1 VDSGELTGQRN
12 GAYVTNV
19 EDKMGIKVSTTCEL
33 TFGDS
38 SIGGGEQATGWLLG
52 EVHDGINQMFRV
64 IENARM
70 MVGSKAI
77 ATLSSGYLNAL
88 EYAKERVQGPDLT
101 QASDKTAPRVT
112 ITNHPDVRRTLMTQ
126 KSHAEGLRSLMLYAA
141 TDRKS
146 TRLNSSHVSTS
157 YAVCC

>member
-1 VDSGELTGQRN
+1 
-12 GAYVTNV
+12 
-19 EDKMGIKVSTTCEL
+19 
-33 TFGDS
+33 
-38 SIGGGEQATGWLLG
+38 
-52 EVHDGINQMFRV
+52 DGINQMFRV

-112 ITNHPDVRRTLMTQ
+112 ITNHPDVRRPLMTQ
-126 KSHAEGLRSLMLYAA
+126 KAFAEGLRSLMLYTA
-141 TDRKS
+141 TWQDEIMLKAQAGQDA
-146 TRLNSSHVSTS
+146 TMAE
-157 YAVCC
+157 AVNDLLLPIVKGYGSERSWVLL